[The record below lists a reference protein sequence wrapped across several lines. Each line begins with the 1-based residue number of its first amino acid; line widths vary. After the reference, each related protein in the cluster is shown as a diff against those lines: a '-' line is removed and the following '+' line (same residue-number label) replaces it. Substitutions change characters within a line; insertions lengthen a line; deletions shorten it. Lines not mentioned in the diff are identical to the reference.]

1 MSFKTYLKRGISYIL
16 HGVRPIDVRADIH
29 YLSPGNSLKDKRII
43 VTGGGRGLGL
53 AMARKFINEGAQVLI
68 AGRNEDTL
76 RKSASELG
84 CEWLQLD
91 MQQLDTFDTF
101 VKDSVQKLG
110 CVNCLVNNA
119 GISLHE
125 PTFFDVTEESF
136 EAQLKTNLKGPF
148 FLTQALAAYMKSNG
162 IKGNILFM
170 SSETGDVADIRP
182 YGLIKASINSLVR
195 GLAHLFVKDGIRVN
209 ALAPG
214 VTASDM
220 TGLRA
225 DGNLSYSYNANGRV
239 FLPEEVAECAS
250 FLLSDVS
257 GCVTGQ
263 IITCNSGTTINS
275 RV

>member
-1 MSFKTYLKRGISYIL
+1 MM

-29 YLSPGNSLKDKRII
+29 YMSPGDSLKDKRII

-68 AGRNEDTL
+68 AGRNEKTL
-76 RKSASELG
+76 KNSALELG
-84 CEWLQLD
+84 CEWLVLD
-91 MQQLDTFDTF
+91 MQQFDSFDTF
-101 VKDSVQKLG
+101 LKDAIRKLG
-110 CVNCLVNNA
+110 EVNCLVNNA

-136 EAQLKTNLKGPF
+136 EAQLKTNLEGPF
-148 FLTQALAAYMKSNG
+148 FLAQAVAAYMKSNG

-220 TGLRA
+220 TGLCA
-225 DGNLSYSYNANGRV
+225 DGNLSLSYNANGRM

-250 FLLSDVS
+250 FLLSDTS

-263 IITCNSGTTINS
+263 ILTCNSGTTINS

>member
-1 MSFKTYLKRGISYIL
+1 MSFKTYLKRGISYML

-29 YLSPGNSLKDKRII
+29 YLSPGKSLKDKRII

-53 AMARKFINEGAQVLI
+53 AMARKFVKEGAQVLI

-91 MQQLDTFDTF
+91 MQQFDTFDTF
-101 VKDSVQKLG
+101 VKDAVQKLG
-110 CVNCLVNNA
+110 SVNCLVNNA

-136 EAQLKTNLKGPF
+136 EAQLKTNLEGPF
-148 FLTQALAAYMKSNG
+148 FLAQAVAAYMKSNG

-170 SSETGDVADIRP
+170 SSETGDVADMRP

-195 GLAHLFVKDGIRVN
+195 GLAHLFVKDEIRVN

-225 DGNLSYSYNANGRV
+225 DGNLSYSYNANGRM